1 MQVLRA
7 ALNGDRSLLVAH
19 VLTVPLARVS
29 VAVVNLAVSA
39 ENHNVV
45 ANLQVAGLVEFL
57 FTERHAR
64 AVS

>member
-1 MQVLRA
+1 
-7 ALNGDRSLLVAH
+7 
-19 VLTVPLARVS
+19 VS